1 MRRIPRK
8 SGQPAKS
15 KLHSDLYTDENP
27 KGTIKGL
34 GFKDETSARKSVSKI
49 RRSGRTHAHKTQ
61 AAIAMEQRARV
72 AGKTKPAAVYR
83 KFIEAQKKK
92 TKQRRT
98 RK

>member
-1 MRRIPRK
+1 MKRIPRK
-8 SGQPAKS
+8 SGQPRKS

-34 GFKDETSARKSVSKI
+34 GFKNETSARKSVSKI
-49 RRSGRTHAHKTQ
+49 RGSGRTHAHKTQ

-72 AGKTKPAAVYR
+72 AGKSKAAGVYR

-92 TKQRRT
+92 TKAKQRRA
-98 RK
+98 